1 VTAPLTAGR
10 AACGHAVS
18 GLETVARRRLVSF
31 VSYTG
36 MVNYGTE
43 PTGGAPREAFFVEL
57 AEIAASGREPS
68 EEEMTEFYRRHDQF
82 MV

>member
-1 VTAPLTAGR
+1 M
-10 AACGHAVS
+10 
-18 GLETVARRRLVSF
+18 LVLF
-31 VSYTG
+31 T
-36 MVNYGTE
+36 
-43 PTGGAPREAFFVEL
+43 PGAPRDAFFVEL